1 MYVQTGTKCKQPKVV
16 EQRLISIF
24 FEWLTWMLDY
34 LRLGDKESS
43 ADEVTEKTRRP
54 CARDL
59 LCLGILCEDR
69 KEKYGRVFSP
79 TEFSPGSKR
88 NLKETAATPY
98 TDRPSSP
105 IR

>member
-1 MYVQTGTKCKQPKVV
+1 
-16 EQRLISIF
+16 
-24 FEWLTWMLDY
+24 MLDY
-34 LRLGDKESS
+34 WRLGEKESS
-43 ADEVTEKTRRP
+43 ADETTEKTRRP

-69 KEKYGRVFSP
+69 KEKYGQRVFSP
-79 TEFSPGSKR
+79 TEFFPGSKR
-88 NLKETAATPY
+88 NLKGTAATPY